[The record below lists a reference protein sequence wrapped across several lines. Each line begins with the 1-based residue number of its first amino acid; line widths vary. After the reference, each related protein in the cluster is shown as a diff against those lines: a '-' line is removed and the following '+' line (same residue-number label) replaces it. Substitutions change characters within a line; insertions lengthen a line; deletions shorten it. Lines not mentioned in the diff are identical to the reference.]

1 MSHTLWIDGA
11 PVARR
16 QPHDLYAAVTN
27 HPAIVASARALI
39 DRGRVRTT
47 VPHDPANVY
56 VFQKEIAVVA
66 RPRNGII
73 GSDRATTCHIL
84 IVSSP
89 RKVCCAHLDGSP
101 GQIQDLGLTLSIAF
115 EEESEF
121 DVHVIG
127 GFDDE
132 RGLSVALGREL
143 LAELEGWP
151 DERVNLKTAC
161 IGPLNTASGPTPIIR
176 ALALDLRSN
185 ELLANAWFHDR
196 GPYAELRAAG
206 ACFSYMPLRD
216 AIEPPGALTVPDR
229 RYLEHL
235 LAIKDDRMLLQLTST
250 SPDAEHTEYCDEL
263 RATIRY
269 VLGMK

>member
-1 MSHTLWIDGA
+1 MSHALWIDGA
-11 PVARR
+11 PLATR

-27 HPAIVASARALI
+27 HPAIIASARALI
-39 DRGRVRTT
+39 DRGSVKTI
-47 VPHDPANVY
+47 VPRDPANVY
-56 VFQKEIAVVA
+56 VFQKEIAVVE
-66 RPRNGII
+66 RPRNEII

-101 GQIQDLGLTLSIAF
+101 GQMLDLMLSLSIAF

-121 DVHVIG
+121 DVHLAG

-143 LAELEGWP
+143 LAELNGWSGARF
-151 DERVNLKTAC
+151 DLKTAC
-161 IGPLNTASGPTPIIR
+161 IGPLNTASGPAPIVR
-176 ALALDLRSN
+176 ALALDLRTG
-185 ELLANAWFHDR
+185 EVLANAWFHDR
-196 GPYAELRAAG
+196 GPHAELRAATT
-206 ACFSYMPLRD
+206 CFSYVPLRD
-216 AIEPPGALTVPDR
+216 AAKPPGALTVPDR

-235 LAIKDDRMLLQLTST
+235 LAIQDDRMLLQLTST
-250 SPDAEHTEYCDEL
+250 SPDVEHPEYCDEL